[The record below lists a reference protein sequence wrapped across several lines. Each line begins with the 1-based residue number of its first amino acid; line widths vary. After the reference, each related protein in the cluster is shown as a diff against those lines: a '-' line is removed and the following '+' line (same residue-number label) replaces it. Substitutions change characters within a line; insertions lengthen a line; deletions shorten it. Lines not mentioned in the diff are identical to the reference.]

1 MDILNPRN
9 YVFVTEIFLCG
20 FLKGAELVTV
30 TNIVKGT
37 DQKSRGNL
45 NLNVISI
52 SLYDYLVDVVIS
64 GISIFS

>member
-1 MDILNPRN
+1 MFSLQK
-9 YVFVTEIFLCG
+9 IFSVG
-20 FLKGAELVTV
+20 FLKGSELVIV
-30 TNIVKGT
+30 TNFVKGT

-52 SLYDYLVDVVIS
+52 SLYDYLVVVVIS